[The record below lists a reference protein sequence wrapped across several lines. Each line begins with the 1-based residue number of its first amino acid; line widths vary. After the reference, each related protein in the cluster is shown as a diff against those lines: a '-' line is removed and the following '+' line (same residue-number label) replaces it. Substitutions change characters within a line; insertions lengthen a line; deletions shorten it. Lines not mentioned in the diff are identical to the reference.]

1 VDGVGHGSLLAGR
14 YRLEERARTG
24 PDGSLWRAVDET
36 LERQVSVR
44 IVRPGHRYT
53 ADVVD
58 AARRAAL
65 VEDARL
71 VRVLDVGESNG
82 TAYIVAEHLVGRTL
96 EELLVAGPV
105 PAETVRRLVG
115 EAAQALDRASARGL
129 HHLRL
134 NPSSLVVAPDGTVK
148 VLGTAVEAALA
159 GVEQDEDPIGADRT
173 DAVGL
178 VSVLYAGLTGRW
190 PGAVDGPL
198 GPAPRITGRAVPPG
212 DLVSGVPNDLD
223 TLCTVAL
230 GPHDDGPQ
238 SPGELAQQLAPWAR
252 TEPMTNPRGLGAG
265 GPTRPER
272 GSIDALDTEPS
283 SPANGRPASVP
294 APHAPAAARP
304 AAGPGK
310 RGTRTVD
317 AGTAT
322 LLPRDA
328 RPEPHSAAG
337 SSAGSAGGGRR
348 PSAGGAGTQGGPA
361 GYSTARS
368 PTPTPTPA
376 PAPSSPAASSPAAGA
391 LTQDPAGPAQRRH
404 LGRDDR
410 AARSISANDWSLFGE
425 PAPQEEPLGPF
436 MPPAQIS
443 RPPHD
448 QTRLVLAVVAG
459 LVVLGLVLALLALW
473 KMGSPSP
480 LVAGSRGAAPS
491 FTSSATAS
499 AAAAPPPGSPSAS
512 ASGTASAS
520 ASGTASASASGG
532 VADINGIQAIDP
544 QGDGNENGA
553 SAEKAIDGDPATNWR
568 SDRYQSATFGGLK
581 KGLGLYL
588 ELQPGVVTSVT
599 VSMPGTG
606 GAVELRSASGP
617 GLDSSAPIATA
628 TAQSGTAVLRPAQPV
643 TTDKLLLW
651 FTELP
656 QQSFGEYRLVVS
668 EITVA

>member
-14 YRLEERARTG
+14 YRLEERVRTG

-134 NPSSLVVAPDGTVK
+134 NPSSLVVAPDGCVK

-159 GVEQDEDPIGADRT
+159 GVEQDEDPVGADRT

-223 TLCTVAL
+223 TLCTVTL

-252 TEPMTNPRGLGAG
+252 AEPLTNPRGLGAG
-265 GPTRPER
+265 GPARPVR
-272 GSIDALDTEPS
+272 GSIDALDTDPS
-283 SPANGRPASVP
+283 ASTNGRSTPTVRTAV
-294 APHAPAAARP
+294 
-304 AAGPGK
+304 GPGEQ
-310 RGTRTVD
+310 GARTGD

-322 LLPRDA
+322 LLPRDV
-328 RPEPHSAAG
+328 RSEPHPSTTG
-337 SSAGSAGGGRR
+337 SAGSTGQRPASPSSGGGV
-348 PSAGGAGTQGGPA
+348 ATQGSAVRFSP
-361 GYSTARS
+361 SPPTARS
-368 PTPTPTPA
+368 SA
-376 PAPSSPAASSPAAGA
+376 PASRRAAAAAPPATASATPVPPVAQGPAADSPQPRHAG
-391 LTQDPAGPAQRRH
+391 GN
-404 LGRDDR
+404 DR
-410 AARSISANDWSLFGE
+410 GARSGTSDWSLFGE
-425 PAPQEEPLGPF
+425 PVQHEEPLGPF
-436 MPPAQIS
+436 MPPAPIS
-443 RPPHD
+443 RPPSD

-480 LVAGSRGAAPS
+480 LVGPGSGSAPT
-491 FTSSATAS
+491 FTSPIASAS
-499 AAAAPPPGSPSAS
+499 AAAAAPAPGGASGSPAVSAATPPVS
-512 ASGTASAS
+512 ATGSATVGTA
-520 ASGTASASASGG
+520 
-532 VADINGIQAIDP
+532 DISGIQAIDP
-544 QGDGNENGA
+544 QGDGNENGTA
-553 SAEKAIDGDPATNWR
+553 AEKAIDGDPSTNWR

-588 ELQPGVVTSVT
+588 ELQPGPVTSVT
-599 VSMPGTG
+599 VTMPGTG
-606 GAVELRSASGP
+606 GTVELRSASGP
-617 GLDSSAPIATA
+617 GLDSSSPIATA
-628 TAQSGTAVLRPAQPV
+628 TSQGGTAVLRPAQPV

-656 QQSFGEYRLVVS
+656 QQSSGEFRLVVS
-668 EITVA
+668 EITVG